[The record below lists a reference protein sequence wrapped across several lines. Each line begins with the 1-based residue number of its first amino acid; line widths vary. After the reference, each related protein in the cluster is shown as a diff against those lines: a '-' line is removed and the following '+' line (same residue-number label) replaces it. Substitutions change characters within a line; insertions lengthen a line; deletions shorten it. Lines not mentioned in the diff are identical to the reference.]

1 MLMDIFRQYL
11 GFHDTLNYPLQT
23 VKESLLGYPSIHN
36 KRGRVVWL
44 NLAGRLLSKIYK
56 TAHII

>member
-44 NLAGRLLSKIYK
+44 ILAGCTSPKFIKLH
-56 TAHII
+56 T